1 MNGDFFGNWWSNGS
15 VTNKD
20 EYFIAI
26 TDRFRDSFQRSHYL
40 MIREIRKQRW
50 LTYPSHLVSFTLLDM
65 ASLKPFQD
73 SSRQPCGSQFRL
85 SVVQTMLHQAVSTVG
100 PLTSS
105 QSSSYVRVV
114 LSKSYKR
121 SPVTS
126 TSSSPPDLYHFKN
139 VKKQLLLYN
148 LIYLSI
154 KISYVAP
161 LSESLHMRHY
171 RKNGLD
177 FFNTW
182 FRVSLAAWVFST
194 TLYAYTVSCYLYII
208 CLYITLYQY
217 VL

>member
-1 MNGDFFGNWWSNGS
+1 
-15 VTNKD
+15 
-20 EYFIAI
+20 
-26 TDRFRDSFQRSHYL
+26 
-40 MIREIRKQRW
+40 
-50 LTYPSHLVSFTLLDM
+50 M

-126 TSSSPPDLYHFKN
+126 TSSSPPDLYHFKH
-139 VKKQLLLYN
+139 VKKQLLLYD

-154 KISYVAP
+154 KISYVGTP
-161 LSESLHMRHY
+161 L
-171 RKNGLD
+171 RKSAHE
-177 FFNTW
+177 T
-182 FRVSLAAWVFST
+182 VSDLGWIFST
-194 TLYAYTVSCYLYII
+194 RGSEFHWRLEFLVPLYMHI
-208 CLYITLYQY
+208 Q
-217 VL
+217 